1 MDYQYIKYEI
11 KDDIAQVTINRPE
24 QRNALNRATLLELI
38 DAFRQVDADQSIRCA
53 ILTGAGKVFVGGA
66 DLNELSV
73 MSALDYLEYGNLYNV
88 LNRLIRENSKPVIGA
103 VNGHA
108 LGGGN
113 VMILSCDIIVASE
126 RAKFAVLLGEA
137 YTAQKAQEM
146 GLVNRVVPAEEV
158 ISTAQAIAKSIR
170 AKSPLAIRMAKR
182 ALTLG
187 NQYEP
192 DAASEMQMP
201 IMSLL
206 YSGHDQK
213 EGMKAFFEKRPPEYT
228 GR

>member
-88 LNRLIRENSKPVIGA
+88 LNRLIRETS
-103 VNGHA
+103 
-108 LGGGN
+108 
-113 VMILSCDIIVASE
+113 S
-126 RAKFAVLLGEA
+126 
-137 YTAQKAQEM
+137 
-146 GLVNRVVPAEEV
+146 
-158 ISTAQAIAKSIR
+158 
-170 AKSPLAIRMAKR
+170 
-182 ALTLG
+182 
-187 NQYEP
+187 
-192 DAASEMQMP
+192 
-201 IMSLL
+201 
-206 YSGHDQK
+206 
-213 EGMKAFFEKRPPEYT
+213 
-228 GR
+228 